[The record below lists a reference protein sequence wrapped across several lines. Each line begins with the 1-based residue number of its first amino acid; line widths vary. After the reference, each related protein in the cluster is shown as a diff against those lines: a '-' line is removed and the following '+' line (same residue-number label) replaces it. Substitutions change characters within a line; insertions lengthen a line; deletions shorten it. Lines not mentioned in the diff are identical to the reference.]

1 MEQGGRAR
9 PSAGGEKSVRVQKA
23 SCVYRGN
30 TFYCDY
36 MVTGA
41 GALEEVRVRYNG
53 EDLTARTGGRRPDA
67 VAEALLAEL
76 VVLEAV
82 AMKVAEAFP
91 QHDPAGVI
99 RGDARERRAA

>member
-1 MEQGGRAR
+1 MRL
-9 PSAGGEKSVRVQKA
+9 QKA

-36 MVTGA
+36 MVSGA

-53 EDLTARTGGRRPDA
+53 EDVTAKTAGRRAQA
-67 VAEALLAEL
+67 VAEALLGEL

-82 AMKVAEAFP
+82 AIKVAEACP
-91 QHDPAGVI
+91 QQGSGGVL